1 MYLLIIVMFR
11 FIEKKS
17 EKTDYIVGREWSN
30 LKKTWKEYRKAKDEN
45 NTEKMAEYAKKILNL
60 QKKLGVKQSE
70 FSELKT
76 ISNS

>member
-1 MYLLIIVMFR
+1 MFR